1 MKRIIVFCCV
11 IVALSCGS
19 CGCIKER
26 LEKKPF
32 VAQIKV
38 SETDCF
44 RCFGGTH
51 FIQELSEVANV
62 ELVFRDMGEKEIQ
75 RFLDINGLGRRNGK
89 LNYTVLSDSNL
100 YNAIDNMDATEA
112 HLFDNEGNEL
122 YAFPLKAELTE
133 GKIAEIKSL
142 GYDLMQ
148 KERPKL
154 DLQFNSSYTGLSV
167 GKSFY
172 LVSNMTMNCCEIFD
186 KKGNALFFIDAL
198 QINPIEI
205 YPEMQAYEKYVNY
218 LKNTGM
224 FSCRIENAKM
234 IGDEVWVKTFVPY
247 VDVRNDSIIQSVKP
261 CVITYYENAGE
272 WLYNVLYDY
281 IDFPVDAIGNAKDG
295 VNYYGISQIYVV
307 EEGDEYKS
315 FAMKPVEGKLEVK
328 QTKKMYI
335 PNVDRIPNF
344 AYELKVKDGLFSL
357 NYTDFLYDLERD
369 TVYMLPIRC
378 NPQMTNEG
386 TKDFKVSMEGN
397 VLDWAFDGTALSVVY
412 FDAKLGQCQ
421 YLYKDDLSK
430 EFTIKVL
437 SFGSE
442 LKCPPLCLLSPHVL
456 YYLDSNNEVQVMIL

>member
-1 MKRIIVFCCV
+1 MIAV
-11 IVALSCGS
+11 LSCGS

-26 LEKKPF
+26 LVKKPF

-51 FIQELSEVANV
+51 FIRELSEVANV
-62 ELVFRDMGEKEIQ
+62 ELVFRGMGKKEIQ
-75 RFLDINGLGRRNGK
+75 RFLDVNGLDCKNGE
-89 LNYTVLSDSNL
+89 LNYTILSDSNL
-100 YNAIDNMDATEA
+100 YNSIDNKGATEV

-122 YAFPLKAELTE
+122 YAFPFKEESTE
-133 GKIAEIKSL
+133 ERIAEIKSL
-142 GYDLMQ
+142 GYDFMQ
-148 KERPKL
+148 KKRPKL
-154 DLQFNSSYTGLSV
+154 VLQFNSSYSGLSV
-167 GKSFY
+167 GNSYY

-198 QINPIEI
+198 QIDPIEI
-205 YPEMQAYEKYVNY
+205 YPEMQTSEKYVNY
-218 LKNTGM
+218 LKNIGM

-247 VDVRNDSIIQSVKP
+247 VDVRNDSVIQGVKP

-272 WLYNVLYDY
+272 WLHNVLYDY
-281 IDFPVDAIGNAKDG
+281 KDFPVDVIGDAKDG
-295 VNYYGISQIYVV
+295 VNYYGISQIYV
-307 EEGDEYKS
+307 EGEGNEYKS
-315 FAMKPVEGKLEVK
+315 FVMKLVEGKLEVK

-386 TKDFKVSMEGN
+386 TKDFKVSMGGN

-421 YLYKDDLSK
+421 YLYKEDLSK
-430 EFTIKVL
+430 EFAVNVL
-437 SFGSE
+437 SFGSG
-442 LKCPPLCLLSPHVL
+442 LKCPPLCLLSPHIL
-456 YYLDSNNEVQVMIL
+456 YYLDSNNEVQVIIL